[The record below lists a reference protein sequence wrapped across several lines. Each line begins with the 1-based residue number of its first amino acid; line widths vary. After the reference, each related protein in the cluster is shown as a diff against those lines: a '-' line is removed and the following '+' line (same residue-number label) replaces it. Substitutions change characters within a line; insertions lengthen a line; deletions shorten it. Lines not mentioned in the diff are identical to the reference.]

1 MYRRRRVDFT
11 QAKAPVAR
19 EAVQRMSLI
28 ITILIGF
35 LPTIA
40 LTALLIGLPCLIMK
54 RKSRRLTDS
63 LDDELPGLPAL
74 SGLQRGLQLTT
85 VLANLD
91 EVLLGYRTSTAPA
104 TSRRSSTDVS
114 PSATGTLLL
123 SLGADPEAALS
134 MLDSWCQEGAEL
146 ALRPS
151 IDGDVV
157 VLCEQRTTRRLVLTP
172 L

>member
-1 MYRRRRVDFT
+1 MNLF
-11 QAKAPVAR
+11 
-19 EAVQRMSLI
+19 

-35 LPTIA
+35 TPTIG
-40 LTALLIGLPCLIMK
+40 LTALLVGLPYLLMK

-63 LDDELPGLPAL
+63 MDEEQPSLPAL
-74 SGLQRGLQLTT
+74 DGLQLTT
-85 VLANLD
+85 VLANSG
-91 EVLLGYRTSTAPA
+91 EVLLGYRTSTASA

-123 SLGADPEAALS
+123 SLGPDPAAALS
-134 MLDSWCQEGAEL
+134 ILDDWCQEGAEL

-157 VLCEQRTTRRLVLTP
+157 VLRDRHTARRLVLSP